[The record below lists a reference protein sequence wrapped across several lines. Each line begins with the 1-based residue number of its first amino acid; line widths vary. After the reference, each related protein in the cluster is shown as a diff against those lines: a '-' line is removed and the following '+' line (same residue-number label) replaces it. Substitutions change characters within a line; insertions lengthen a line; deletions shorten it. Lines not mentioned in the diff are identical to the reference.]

1 MTTSGTPDLFLR
13 CMCMCCFKCPG
24 DGKVYYIFGKEAGKR
39 IAESAGVPFLGGIP
53 MSVARALFPKGKEP
67 RYAFEVLIRLLPEAS
82 LTFTQDGISIKA
94 LDPTKTSILD
104 LSFYAASL
112 EDYVLEEEVKVGLIF
127 TTLKD
132 VIKRIG
138 ATEKLEVEV
147 DKERNRFNL
156 YVYPK
161 RGKEAGLV
169 RRFSFPIVS
178 VIEEEIPE
186 LSLTFDASF
195 EVDAGVFDDLLAMA
209 CIFERIAIEILPP
222 LAQAA
227 AVAAL
232 SPAMPEPIITKSYLR
247 TSMPNLYT
255 PLLLGRPATL

>member
-1 MTTSGTPDLFLR
+1 
-13 CMCMCCFKCPG
+13 
-24 DGKVYYIFGKEAGKR
+24 
-39 IAESAGVPFLGGIP
+39 

-67 RYAFEVLIRLLPEAS
+67 RYAFEVLLSLLPEAA

-104 LSFYAASL
+104 LAFYAASL

-195 EVDAGVFDDLLAMA
+195 EVDAGIFDDLLAMVEEVSDWVQ
-209 CIFERIAIEILPP
+209 ISVSPEGVTIRGVGEGGK
-222 LAQAA
+222 AA
-227 AVAAL
+227 
-232 SPAMPEPIITKSYLR
+232 E
-247 TSMPNLYT
+247 
-255 PLLLGRPATL
+255 ATLSQNDEALFSVSAEETVTAKYTVETLRDITGKLKSLSKRVKVELSENKPIKLTYEFTTGTFKTIVAPRAD